1 MQRLLSETRPW
12 RHVTR
17 PVVLRKGNAIHTGQ
31 DALPAPPSLPTLENA
46 SQSDLA
52 RTWIEK
58 FKSREIPKSLV
69 EFTYSR
75 SSGPGGQNVNK
86 VNTKATLRCPIDAPW
101 IPLWA
106 REYLKKTPAYTSSSQ
121 TILLTSTAH
130 RSQAQNVQD
139 CLAKLHSLIVSAA
152 SAGLVNEPS
161 EVQQERV
168 RQLVRAE
175 KARRRQDKDKRKEV
189 KRGRSGGRADWD

>member
-1 MQRLLSETRPW
+1 MQRLLQTRPW
-12 RHVTR
+12 RHATR
-17 PVVLRKGNAIHTGQ
+17 LVAPRIGNGIHTGQ
-31 DALPAPPSLPTLENA
+31 DVLPAPPSLPKLENA

-52 RTWIEK
+52 RTWIEQ
-58 FKSREIPKSLV
+58 FASRQIPKSLV

-106 REYLKKTPAYTSSSQ
+106 REHLKKTPAYASSSQ
-121 TILLTSTAH
+121 TILLTSTVH

-161 EVQQERV
+161 EAQQERV
-168 RQLVRAE
+168 RQLARAE
-175 KARRRQDKDKRKEV
+175 KARRRLDKDKRKDV
-189 KRGRSGGRADWD
+189 KRGRGGGRGDWD